1 MTTRAIDPRPTG
13 GNAVFR
19 LIKRAPWIA
28 IGAAGAWFFDP
39 NCGPERRAQAKRKAD
54 EVLGAVRTT
63 AAPISAD
70 DEIEDPVHETAR
82 ARSRSN

>member
-1 MTTRAIDPRPTG
+1 M
-13 GNAVFR
+13 FR

-28 IGAAGAWFFDP
+28 IGAAGAWFLDP

-54 EVLGAVRTT
+54 EVLGSTATT
-63 AAPISAD
+63 DAPITVD
-70 DEIEDPVHETAR
+70 DEIADPMHETAR